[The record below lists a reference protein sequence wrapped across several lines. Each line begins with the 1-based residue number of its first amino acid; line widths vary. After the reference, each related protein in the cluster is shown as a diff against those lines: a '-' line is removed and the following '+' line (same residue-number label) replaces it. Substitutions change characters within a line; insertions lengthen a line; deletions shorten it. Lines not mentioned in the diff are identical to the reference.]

1 MKNNKAAVFILLG
14 QSNAVGHGIPM
25 KESDVISEPL
35 KNVFG
40 LKRNDNQSFD
50 SEKLVWSGYTSAGTN
65 LAEEQDNTYS
75 VANCLASLWQ
85 KSIDNG
91 EKLPDLHI
99 IQIAIGAEGVTDGY
113 MWHPERAPKLVPG
126 KLGKVDISLF
136 PFSKHIFSLLDDSF
150 KKLGKDYEIIGL
162 HWRGGENDVTAENDV
177 LEKELYNIYTNIFT
191 SFCGIL
197 GQVPIVLHKLIAKDR
212 MYDKDPSG
220 AQYERMLY
228 INSVFEMLAINNENV
243 SVFDPSK
250 APQFVHGIKGNGIF
264 LSDCVH
270 FTPEVNK
277 WVAECVLECNK
288 GEKYGKA

>member
-14 QSNAVGHGIPM
+14 QSNAVGHGVPM

-40 LKRNDNQSFD
+40 LKRKDNQSFD
-50 SEKLVWSGYTSAGTN
+50 SERLVWSGYTSAGTN

-75 VANCLASLWQ
+75 VSNCLASLWQ
-85 KSIDNG
+85 GSIDNG
-91 EKLPDLHI
+91 EELPDLHI

-113 MWHPERAPKLVPG
+113 MWHPERAQKLVPG

-150 KKLGKDYEIIGL
+150 KELGKDYEIIGL

-177 LEKELYNIYTNIFT
+177 LEKELYNIYSNIFT
-191 SFCGIL
+191 AFCDIL

-220 AQYERMLY
+220 AQYKRMLY
-228 INSVFEMLAINNENV
+228 IDSVFERLAAENKNIT
-243 SVFDPSK
+243 VFDPAK
-250 APQFVHGIKGNGIF
+250 APQYTNGIRGNGIF

-270 FTPEVNK
+270 FTPEVNM
-277 WVAECVLECNK
+277 WVAKCVLEYSK
-288 GEKYGKA
+288 GAKYGKA